1 MDAHSKNRY
10 PSKRKGKSHLSW
22 RKCQRKLNEPLV

>member
-10 PSKRKGKSHLSW
+10 PSKCKGKSHLSW
-22 RKCQRKLNEPLV
+22 RKHQQKNSMNP